1 MIRREMEPAITRAE
15 RESFLEGA
23 EELTPLIAFDTGD
36 GRFLLSTA
44 DRHVTASLVLKS
56 GRGEMKTLRRAL
68 AVLAALGNPAR
79 RTTFLEV
86 GANIGTTTVP
96 ALLSHGFRRAVVC
109 EPEPRNLSLLE
120 LNLVANDLERDVK
133 ICRAAIGEA
142 DGEVE
147 LLVSER
153 HGGLH
158 EVHSSDSP
166 FPTWT
171 RDPYETTTVP
181 QFALDTLARR
191 GLFDPDD
198 VGLLWMDAEGHEGHV
213 LKGARCVTELG
224 VPIVTELSPEKLGR
238 HGGLHDLLEIAGTRY
253 THFVRLRH
261 LQGRTQLRFDLDP
274 TDRLDTEIEWLSGGS
289 RHTDVLLIRDPRSR
303 PAGSARPRRPAALRA
318 ARALPPDP
326 IRPLREPDRIPVQ
339 EREAFVGQARPLTP
353 LLATRLDGAMFIV
366 RTAAEADELSLF
378 VNRSHP
384 HLRLLEDALAELDEL
399 GLGEDCRRTTFVQGS
414 AGAGIATVAA
424 LCARG
429 FARGLACESDLS
441 AYRVLK
447 LNMTTNGLTERV
459 RTLPV
464 ALDGE
469 SSDGQPVSLDGLL
482 GRGLID
488 AAGVGLLWIT
498 DGDVMRTL
506 GGAADTLGH
515 GPPLL
520 LGLEEQAGSELA
532 ELLQR
537 THTHCVP
544 IGEAAP
550 ASRRPAPLTARGP
563 DGHVLV
569 VRLP

>member
-1 MIRREMEPAITRAE
+1 MEPVITRAE
-15 RESFLEGA
+15 RESFLERA
-23 EELTPLIAFDTGD
+23 EELSPLIGFDTDD
-36 GRFLLSTA
+36 GRFLLSTF
-44 DRHVTASLVLKS
+44 DRQVTTSLVLKTS
-56 GRGEMKTLRRAL
+56 RAEMKTLRRAL
-68 AVLAALGNPAR
+68 AVLDAVGNPVR
-79 RTTFLEV
+79 RGTFLEV

-96 ALLSHGFRRAVVC
+96 ALRSHGFKRAVAC
-109 EPEPRNLSLLE
+109 EPEPRNLFLLE
-120 LNLVANDLERDVK
+120 LNLVANRLEHDVE

-153 HGGLH
+153 RGGVH
-158 EVHSSDSP
+158 EVRAGDSP
-166 FPTWT
+166 LPRWT
-171 RDPYETTTVP
+171 ANPWEAITVRRC
-181 QFALDTLARR
+181 ALDTLADR
-191 GLFDPDD
+191 GVFAPDD
-198 VGLLWMDAEGHEGHV
+198 IGLMWMDAEGHEGHI
-213 LKGARCVTELG
+213 LKGAHCVTELG
-224 VPIVTELSPEKLGR
+224 VPIVTELNPEKLGC
-238 HGGLHDLLEIAGTRY
+238 HGGLDDLLEIARTCY

-261 LQGRTQLRFDLDP
+261 LHGRSELRFDLDP
-274 TDRLDTEIEWLSGGS
+274 TDRLGEEIEWLTDGS

-303 PAGSARPRRPAALRA
+303 PAATARPRRPAPPHA

-326 IRPLREPDRIPVQ
+326 TRPLREPDQIPVN
-339 EREAFVGQARPLTP
+339 EREAFVRQARPLTP
-353 LLATRLDGAMFIV
+353 LIATRLDGAMFIA

-384 HLRLLEDALAELDEL
+384 HLRLLEDALAALDEL
-399 GLGEDCRRTTFVQGS
+399 GLGEGCRRKTFVQAS
-414 AGAGIATVAA
+414 SGAGIATVAA
-424 LCARG
+424 LCASG
-429 FARGLACESDLS
+429 FARGFACEPDLWT
-441 AYRVLK
+441 YRVLK

-469 SSDGQPVSLDGLL
+469 SSDAEPDSLDGLL
-482 GRGLID
+482 RRGLID

-506 GGAADTLGH
+506 AGAADTLGH

-520 LGLEEQAGSELA
+520 LELEEQAGSELVD
-532 ELLQR
+532 LLQT

-544 IGEAAP
+544 IGEAAS
-550 ASRRPAPLTARGP
+550 ASRQPAPLTARGP